1 MLLPQGVLPGIEQS
15 SWGGRDVGLMWE
27 WFVPFSLWSHLV
39 WGRVGPSLV
48 PPSGACLPH
57 LQPHAQALSN
67 SILCEVQLS
76 SFFEVPSPALTDVQ
90 YHFATVI
97 RVSLIFITMHWTS
110 VSDSVCVCVYF
121 LPGPLEDHMMEE
133 VHCSCMADLD
143 VRLNTAVKQGRTASG
158 CSSSSQ
164 MYPGKKKKLFIEL
177 FGKAWVSVW
186 VCSIWCSNSC
196 AFHFS
201 LLCHLNSS
209 LFCGFFLKKDWYF
222 LRLVKWHRSVCF
234 QDTGFS
240 LV

>member
-48 PPSGACLPH
+48 PPSGAYLPH

-133 VHCSCMADLD
+133 VHCSCRADLD

-164 MYPGKKKKLFIEL
+164 MYPGKKKNYL
-177 FGKAWVSVW
+177 
-186 VCSIWCSNSC
+186 
-196 AFHFS
+196 
-201 LLCHLNSS
+201 
-209 LFCGFFLKKDWYF
+209 
-222 LRLVKWHRSVCF
+222 
-234 QDTGFS
+234 
-240 LV
+240 